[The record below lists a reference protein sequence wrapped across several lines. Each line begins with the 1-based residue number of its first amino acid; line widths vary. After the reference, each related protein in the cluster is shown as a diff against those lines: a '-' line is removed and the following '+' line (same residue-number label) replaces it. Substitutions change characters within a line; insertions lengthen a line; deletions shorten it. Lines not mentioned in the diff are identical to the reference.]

1 LQPGETIGTNSFLHG
16 IEWLLR
22 LVLPI
27 MIELEVSATGIGD
40 LNKTVELDCQVELL
54 CDLLRT

>member
-1 LQPGETIGTNSFLHG
+1 
-16 IEWLLR
+16 
-22 LVLPI
+22 